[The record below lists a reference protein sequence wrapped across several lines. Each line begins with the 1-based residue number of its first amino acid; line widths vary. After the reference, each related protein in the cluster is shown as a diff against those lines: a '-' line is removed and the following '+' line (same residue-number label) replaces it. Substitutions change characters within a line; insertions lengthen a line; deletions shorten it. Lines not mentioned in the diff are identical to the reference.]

1 MKLSEFF
8 INLWH
13 NQELRR
19 RLGFTILILV
29 IFRFLAHL
37 PVPGVNRLQLQ
48 AAFQANQLLSL
59 LDIFSGGTL
68 ANFSILAVG
77 INPYINAS
85 IIMQLLQM
93 VNPRLEALSQEGES
107 GREQLNQYTRL
118 LTVPLAILQS
128 LAMYALLKSA
138 QLINITSPLN
148 LVSMIITMT
157 AGSIFLMWLGELLTE
172 YGLGNGISMIIFSGI
187 VGRLPISILQTT
199 SLVQTINWANIF
211 VFLILA
217 LLIIYAIVVVEEAK
231 RRLPI
236 RYSRRIRG
244 HQEVGGGES
253 YLPIKLNQAGV
264 IPIIF
269 AVSLVLAPSLLARL
283 LQNFVSPEISLFLQ
297 HFTSRFTPQS
307 LGYNLVYFLLVVVF
321 TYFYTAVV
329 FDTEKIA
336 DQLKKNG
343 GYIPGIRPGKQ
354 TAAYLDAIV
363 NKTTLA
369 GAVFLGIIA
378 ILPSILQTLTGA
390 SSLTVGGTSILI
402 LVSVVIETAN
412 QIESYFVMRNY
423 DHFLR

>member
-1 MKLSEFF
+1 MKLIKVIRNIFS
-8 INLWH
+8 
-13 NQELRR
+13 NQELKKRI
-19 RLGFTILILV
+19 GFTVLILV
-29 IFRFLAHL
+29 IFRFVAHI
-37 PVPGVNRLQLQ
+37 PVPGVNHAQLK
-48 AAFQANQLLSL
+48 AVFNSNQLLSL

-68 ANFSILAVG
+68 ANFSILAAG

-93 VNPRLEALSQEGES
+93 VSPKLKALSEEGES
-107 GREQLNQYTRL
+107 GYEQINQYTRI

-138 QLINITSPLN
+138 HLINVTSIITLIAILS
-148 LVSMIITMT
+148 TMT

-172 YGLGNGISMIIFSGI
+172 YGIGNGISMIIFSGI
-187 VGRLPISILQTT
+187 VGRIPISFMQTT
-199 SLVQTINWANIF
+199 MTTQSFNFANFVVFIVLSLI
-211 VFLILA
+211 
-217 LLIIYAIVVVEEAK
+217 IIYAIVIVEEAK
-231 RRLPI
+231 RRIPI

-244 HQEVGGGES
+244 SNQVGGESS

-269 AVSLVLAPSLLARL
+269 AVSLLLAPSMILR
-283 LQNFVSPEISLFLQ
+283 VLQ
-297 HFTSRFTPQS
+297 HFVNPQLAETFARFIQYFTPQS
-307 LGYNLVYFLLVVVF
+307 FWYNFIYFILVVIF

-354 TAAYLDAIV
+354 TEQYLDMVV
-363 NKTTLA
+363 NRITLA
-369 GAVFLGIIA
+369 GAIFLGLVA
-378 ILPSILQTLTGA
+378 ILPSVIQVITGA
-390 SSLTVGGTSILI
+390 SSLTIGGTSVLI
-402 LVSVVIETAN
+402 LVAVVIETAN
-412 QIESYFVMRNY
+412 QVESYLVMRNY